1 MKVIPSHYCYTYLL
15 NRQSQTNLISRI
27 KFLPKNI
34 GNLEML
40 KEAWL
45 NDNEL
50 RELPDSLFELKSLKT
65 LWLSSKF

>member
-1 MKVIPSHYCYTYLL
+1 MEVIPSHYSYTYLL